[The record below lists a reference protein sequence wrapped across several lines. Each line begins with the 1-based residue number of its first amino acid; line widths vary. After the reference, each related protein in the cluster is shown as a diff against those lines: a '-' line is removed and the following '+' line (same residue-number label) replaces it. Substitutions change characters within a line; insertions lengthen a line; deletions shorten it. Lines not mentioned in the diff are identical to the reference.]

1 MIEILNCGETDL
13 LLISNSIFA
22 ILFCLTEINT
32 CDAAIKTVMIAKK
45 TVRITSYNVC
55 YTKLLRP
62 NYIICK

>member
-45 TVRITSYNVC
+45 TVIF
-55 YTKLLRP
+55 
-62 NYIICK
+62 